1 MNLECVKTSMDHACL
16 FFVYKISVSS
26 ASGIGVVTEK
36 TGKSPSPSAAAG
48 GDGVVYSMVFIFI
61 VAITNQLHLLSE
73 YLQYCSCRNLKSED
87 I

>member
-36 TGKSPSPSAAAG
+36 TGKRLLPSVTVAG
-48 GDGVVYSMVFIFI
+48 GDGLI
-61 VAITNQLHLLSE
+61 
-73 YLQYCSCRNLKSED
+73 
-87 I
+87 